1 MVDDGS
7 GYQWIS
13 ERNRRLRSWRSAEV
27 QGPKRPFRGPAACGF
42 GKAWAIALSKGKM
55 GTMDFNNGLVGS
67 KPTSELSN
75 DIKCN
80 CNINQLTLKCHSAL
94 FPSGFKEMPHDATEI
109 KTNTLI
115 PLHSVAS
122 GEALNLQRAHC
133 FNSWAMLSLG
143 FQGIEILFM
152 NHPKISINGVSASSK
167 REHQSVIPQ
176 APWKRS
182 PRSERASSETLK
194 AESEDLDRARFI
206 RSRYVAFPKSGRYSI
221 LGWVETVLHRPL
233 TNHCWSPSSPESRG
247 NSKMVSACFCWS
259 MRLTATAESGQ
270 THVLSWVQCVHCVQ
284 CVQCVQCQNPLYIS
298 VHCPAAACAHRN
310 SMDVGKSSG
319 SRWRDRP
326 FLRTVTQANTSHN

>member
-1 MVDDGS
+1 MP
-7 GYQWIS
+7 
-13 ERNRRLRSWRSAEV
+13 LRSKQTPWSHPTVLQVVRHWT
-27 QGPKRPFRGPAACGF
+27 FRGPIASIVELCW
-42 GKAWAIALSKGKM
+42 AWDFRALRFYSWTIQKYPKM
-55 GTMDFNNGLVGS
+55 V
-67 KPTSELSN
+67 
-75 DIKCN
+75 
-80 CNINQLTLKCHSAL
+80 
-94 FPSGFKEMPHDATEI
+94 FPH
-109 KTNTLI
+109 
-115 PLHSVAS
+115 
-122 GEALNLQRAHC
+122 
-133 FNSWAMLSLG
+133 
-143 FQGIEILFM
+143 
-152 NHPKISINGVSASSK
+152 HPKGNIKVSSPK
-167 REHQSVIPQ
+167 VVHQ

-194 AESEDLDRARFI
+194 AKSEDLDRARFI

-259 MRLTATAESGQ
+259 MRLTATAEIGQ
-270 THVLSWVQCVHCVQ
+270 THVLSWVQCHCVQ

-310 SMDVGKSSG
+310 SMVVGKSSG